1 MHEIDMKGVR
11 GENYKE
17 ERMGREGRKGGEKKE
32 VDFYLFL

>member
-1 MHEIDMKGVR
+1 MKRVR

-17 ERMGREGRKGGEKKE
+17 ERMGEEGKGGEKKE